1 MVSAAGIVGQC
12 HVAASATIALSVA
25 VPEAF
30 TAACHTAFQS
40 WRSCGIDSHRAAH
53 LAVRWHLEGEGHVRA
68 IVETVPCALAVG
80 TGLLGRAA
88 RNAGTVLEA
97 TDGHYVATSDV
108 ELLALFGVG
117 IYAHFRLGG
126 CHGEHVAAL
135 DVTVAVGV
143 QSIVAAAV
151 GHHIAAADGH
161 VTGRIDGVVARFGI
175 DVAASD
181 GQGAF
186 RLDALVAGRL
196 GVDCAAID
204 DKSAIGLDG
213 LG

>member
-1 MVSAAGIVGQC
+1 MPAARTVPAAGIVGQC
-12 HVAASATIALSVA
+12 HIAASATVALSVA

-97 TDGHYVATSDV
+97 TDGH
-108 ELLALFGVG
+108 
-117 IYAHFRLGG
+117 H
-126 CHGEHVAAL
+126 
-135 DVTVAVGV
+135 
-143 QSIVAAAV
+143 
-151 GHHIAAADGH
+151 
-161 VTGRIDGVVARFGI
+161 
-175 DVAASD
+175 VAASD
-181 GQGAF
+181 GQGTF
-186 RLDALVAGRL
+186 RLDAFVAGRL
-196 GVDCAAID
+196 GIDSAAID
-204 DKSAIGLDG
+204 DHSAIGLDG